1 MQNIIRVFYKEEY
14 KVDFKEYV
22 SILKRKTEYKKNVMF
37 VCIGTS
43 DILWDSVG
51 PLVGTYL
58 KNKIGNKIV
67 IGDMDKNICNYKDLI
82 KHSMKLKNKFIVAI
96 DVALSNELQNDI
108 YITNNPI
115 SMGKAFNKSKGEIGD
130 LAIKAGIS
138 NWSDITFSDVKYIAK
153 FIADGILLQNLNF
166 C

>member
-1 MQNIIRVFYKEEY
+1 M
-14 KVDFKEYV
+14 DFNEYV
-22 SILKRKTEYKKNVMF
+22 NILKRKIKSQRNVMF

-58 KNKIGNKIV
+58 KNKIGNRNV

-82 KHSMKLKNKFIVAI
+82 KHSMKLENKFIIAI
-96 DVALSNELQNDI
+96 DTALNNELKNDI
-108 YITNNPI
+108 YISNNAI
-115 SMGKAFNKSKGEIGD
+115 SMGRAFNNSKGEIGD
-130 LAIKAGIS
+130 LGIKAGIS
-138 NWSDITFSDVKYIAK
+138 NWKDISFCDVKYMAK
-153 FIADGILLQNLNF
+153 FIADGILLLKSNF